1 MRELITPY
9 LRLNKLVRLH
19 LSRPSKPLFY
29 QIKRI
34 LNKLFTLLVEVLVV
48 AAGDG

>member
-1 MRELITPY
+1 MREIITPY

-29 QIKRI
+29 QIERI